1 MFASERRICLPLWD
15 DLEECWVILGCY
27 KASIRRDLENHK
39 RLGYLWMPVFCSSDG
54 HRLIVST
61 CPSCQRSQSLRS
73 LSRIAAFTVL
83 CKSIPLRHDHHLL
96 PGQPSFDQNLN
107 DMKPLFAPT
116 YFLCIKLQMLCCK
129 SLNFLASFSLNSHNG
144 TCPGCGDGEPFQ
156 RTFKTPNF
164 RGDTF
169 YLRFLRI
176 AATKTYNTQD
186 FDSATLVGVVGTP
199 KSDKMTHQKHS

>member
-116 YFLCIKLQMLCCK
+116 YFLCIKLQMLCCNP
-129 SLNFLASFSLNSHNG
+129 STSWLPFLLILTMVLARAVEMVNLFNVHLKLQILGGIPSIFDFLG
-144 TCPGCGDGEPFQ
+144 LPQQKPITP
-156 RTFKTPNF
+156 RTSTLLHLLELWELPNLT
-164 RGDTF
+164 R
-169 YLRFLRI
+169 
-176 AATKTYNTQD
+176 
-186 FDSATLVGVVGTP
+186 
-199 KSDKMTHQKHS
+199 